1 MSVLLLCRVEANK
14 FADWTQEEFE
24 ALMLPNRHS
33 RAQHP
38 TFQSMQQSGASVRL
52 HTPALNKTM
61 LPSTVDWRGTPADSP
76 VKDQAACGSCWVS
89 QLLTFSGGICLD
101 ASRGEQQPRR
111 DAAAPLRDSMVD

>member
-1 MSVLLLCRVEANK
+1 
-14 FADWTQEEFE
+14 
-24 ALMLPNRHS
+24 MLPNRNS

-52 HTPALNKTM
+52 HTPALNRTM

-89 QLLTFSGGICLD
+89 QLLTFSGNVCLH
-101 ASRGEQQPRR
+101 ASRGEQQQRGG
-111 DAAAPLRDSMVD
+111 ASVPLRDSTND